1 MNYLGTTAF
10 HKQLLVPHKPFN
22 DFDSTFTSILPIKT
36 CMLRTFRGF
45 LHVNP
50 LHLYDNH
57 FSYRYENTWLTN
69 RRNIHATSKHFPPLF
84 IRFIAYTCS
93 WTWSCSCSIHIKWM
107 CHKIYW
113 TQKTDYTDHLISH
126 WQKFPFPILKH
137 TRKQMYDPHGPTR
150 KTHHLRI
157 QSRITSKRSMSV
169 PPTCQRPCTPF
180 SVDAMDVL

>member
-1 MNYLGTTAF
+1 MLTFHKKNNPKFNLPRTWLWSDVNMNDLGTTTF
-10 HKQLLVPHKPFN
+10 HKQLLVPYKPFN

-107 CHKIYW
+107 WDKILDPENWLYRSFNL
-113 TQKTDYTDHLISH
+113 TLTKISISHFKTYSKTDVWS
-126 WQKFPFPILKH
+126 P
-137 TRKQMYDPHGPTR
+137 
-150 KTHHLRI
+150 
-157 QSRITSKRSMSV
+157 
-169 PPTCQRPCTPF
+169 
-180 SVDAMDVL
+180 